1 MDKITNESFLLTLLL
16 LYFRVVL
23 LFFTVPFFGSP
34 FIPIRIRLLLALSF
48 SFAVLLNNPQVEPIA
63 INTFEEFILKAISEL
78 TFGFLAS
85 LILRLAFEALVIAG
99 ELVAVHSGLG
109 FLQMFLPGQQQI
121 SLLAGFFSIYGT
133 VLFLSVGGAEIVLI
147 ALSDSLRNLPP
158 GSFNIFSLNPEMYLQ
173 FFYESFSLGVKLSM
187 PVLITALLLNVVL
200 AVVNR
205 FIPQM
210 NVFMVGL
217 PLQVVVGLIVLIL
230 SLPVITLSIS
240 EHFREFLIYFVRFLG
255 S

>member
-23 LFFTVPFFGSP
+23 LFFMVPFFGSP
-34 FIPIRIRLLLALSF
+34 FIPVRIKLLLALSF
-48 SFAVLLNNPQVEPIA
+48 SFVVLLNNPQVEPIT
-63 INTFEEFILKAISEL
+63 ISTFEEFILKAISEL

-85 LILRLAFEALVIAG
+85 LILRLVFEALVVAG
-99 ELVAVHSGLG
+99 EIIAVHSGLG
-109 FLQMFLPGQQQI
+109 FLQIFLPGQQQM

-147 ALSDSLRNLPP
+147 ALSDSLKNFPP
-158 GSFNIFSLNPEMYLQ
+158 GSFNIFSLNPELYLQ

-217 PLQVVVGLIVLIL
+217 PLQVIVGLIVLIL

-240 EHFREFLIYFVRFLG
+240 EHLREFLIYFVRFLG

>member
-23 LFFTVPFFGSP
+23 LFFTFPFFGSP
-34 FIPIRIRLLLALSF
+34 FIPVRIRLLLALSF
-48 SFAVLLNNPQVEPIA
+48 SFVVLLNNLQVEPIT
-63 INTFEEFILKAISEL
+63 INTFEEFILKAVSEL
-78 TFGFLAS
+78 SFGFLAS
-85 LILRLAFEALVIAG
+85 LILRLVFETLVIAG

-109 FLQMFLPGQQQI
+109 FLQIFLPGQQQM
-121 SLLAGFFSIYGT
+121 SLMAGFFSIYGT

-147 ALSDSLRNLPP
+147 ALSDSLKKFPP
-158 GSFNIFSLNPEMYLQ
+158 GSFNIFSLNPELYLQ

>member
-23 LFFTVPFFGSP
+23 LFFMVPFFGSP
-34 FIPIRIRLLLALSF
+34 FIPVRIRLLLALSF
-48 SFAVLLNNPQVEPIA
+48 SFVVLLNNPQVEPIT
-63 INTFEEFILKAISEL
+63 ISTFEEFILKAISEL

-85 LILRLAFEALVIAG
+85 LILRLVFEALVVAG
-99 ELVAVHSGLG
+99 EIIAVHSGLG
-109 FLQMFLPGQQQI
+109 FLQIFLPGQQQV

-147 ALSDSLRNLPP
+147 ALSDSLKNFPP
-158 GSFNIFSLNPEMYLQ
+158 GSFNIFSLKPEMYLQ

-240 EHFREFLIYFVRFLG
+240 EHLREFLIYFVRFLG